1 MARRTR
7 LRQPTRRYK
16 FPVVVTTAEAAAWL
30 AAMKIVVGDA
40 RRLRTQDDGTV
51 AVNNRPRKQDP
62 NAREALS

>member
-7 LRQPTRRYK
+7 LRQPTRRYR
-16 FPVVVTTAEAAAWL
+16 FPVKVTTTEAAAWL
-30 AAMKIVVGDA
+30 AALKIVADDA

-51 AVNNRPRKQDP
+51 VNNRPRKQDP